1 MFFKFVLLF
10 IVCFHCLS
18 KTTAQNAKQTGPP
31 NIIIIL
37 ADDLG
42 YGDLSCYGHPTI
54 RTPNLDKM
62 AAEGMRFTQ
71 FYVAANVC
79 SPSRAALLT
88 GRLPVRSGMTGEKR
102 VVLFPNSAGGLP
114 QEETTIAEA
123 LKTKGYATGIIGKWH
138 LGHLPQYAPDKHGF
152 DYFFGLPYSN
162 DMLHTRNKTY
172 PPLPVIRNTEVIEE
186 DPDQTQ
192 LTKRYTEEA
201 VAFIRNHKQRPFFL
215 YYANNFPHEP
225 LFASGDFKG
234 KSKRGLYGDVVAE
247 LDWSVGQLLKTL
259 KEQKLDK
266 NTLVFF
272 TSDNGPTILQVHRE
286 SGGSA
291 GLLYQGKKTTYE
303 GGMRVPAIAWW
314 PGTIPANNISESIIS
329 AMDLFP
335 TVLHLAN
342 AKLPEDKVLD
352 GRDIYP
358 VLTGKKEAEN
368 KIIYYYNRSDL
379 FAIRKGSWKAHFV
392 IKSSESKD
400 EAGIKQDPLLLY
412 NLDID
417 PSERFNVAKENAAI
431 VEDLQKEYVQQI
443 ASVKKAPFQFD
454 TIIDRQ

>member
-1 MFFKFVLLF
+1 MFFRFILLF
-10 IVCFHCLS
+10 VCFHWLF
-18 KTTAQNAKQTGPP
+18 KTTAQNAKQIRPP
-31 NIIIIL
+31 NVIIIL

-88 GRLPVRSGMTGEKR
+88 GRLPVRSGMAGEKR
-102 VVLFPNSAGGLP
+102 VVLFPNSSGGLP
-114 QEETTIAEA
+114 PEETTIAEA

-172 PPLPVIRNTEVIEE
+172 PPLPVYKNGAVIEE
-186 DPDQTQ
+186 NPDQTQ

-225 LFASGDFKG
+225 LYTSGDFKG

-272 TSDNGPTILQVHRE
+272 TSDNGPSILQIHRE

-314 PGTIPANNISESIIS
+314 PGTVPTNNSSEAIIS
-329 AMDLFP
+329 VMDLFP

-352 GRDIYP
+352 GQDIYP

-368 KIIYYYNRSDL
+368 RIIYYYNRSDL

-392 IKSSESKD
+392 IKSSESRN

-417 PSERFNVAKENAAI
+417 PSERFNVAKENADIA
-431 VEDLQKEYVQQI
+431 EDLQKEYLQHTS
-443 ASVKKAPFQFD
+443 SVKKAPFQFD
-454 TIIDRQ
+454 AIIDR

>member
-1 MFFKFVLLF
+1 MFFRLFLSFV
-10 IVCFHCLS
+10 VCSCCMCV
-18 KTTAQNAKQTGPP
+18 TTGQKAKQTSPP

-88 GRLPVRSGMTGEKR
+88 GRLPVRSGMAGEKR

-114 QEETTIAEA
+114 PEETTIAEA

-172 PPLPVIRNTEVIEE
+172 PPLPVYKNEAVIEE

-225 LFASGDFKG
+225 LFASGNFKG

-247 LDWSVGQLLKTL
+247 LDWSVGQVLKTL

-272 TSDNGPTILQVHRE
+272 TSDNGPSILQVHRE

-314 PGTIPANNISESIIS
+314 PGTVPANHISETITS

-342 AKLPEDKVLD
+342 TRLPEDIVLD

-358 VLTGKKEAEN
+358 VLQGRKEIEN
-368 KIIYYYNRSDL
+368 RIIYYYNRSDL

-392 IKSSESKD
+392 IKSSESRD
-400 EAGIKQDPLLLY
+400 EAGVKQDPLLLY

-417 PSERFNVAKENAAI
+417 PSERFNVAKENAA
-431 VEDLQKEYVQQI
+431 VAEDLQKEYVKHT

-454 TIIDRQ
+454 AVIDR